1 MAKKKEDD
9 DTNRLQSPAEAG
21 DDKDKDDEKETVTDA
36 NNALEH
42 HAAVGKRERNLVRRV
57 SKHLATKNDSKDKAA
72 AQEPGVELGNVKEK
86 TPEPKTETVSAEDY
100 ARAFEWLSIP
110 SESSFRLENFV
121 LLTKNPYAGIAA
133 LLVLFLGVCIGCP
146 VGSRIDPVVQEIGS
160 TANEDNTTL
169 SIVTSSGDYKFHF
182 ANSDFK
188 GNILTDAE
196 YQLVREREQVVATQ
210 AKANAYHHMGELIR
224 AQSDVATAAAARAVA
239 ESSVTT
245 SRYLNEQREKLKVK
259 SAGTPVIL
267 ETSLKN

>member
-1 MAKKKEDD
+1 MAKKKKDD

-72 AQEPGVELGNVKEK
+72 AQEPGVELDNVKEK

-100 ARAFEWLSIP
+100 ARAFDQLSIP

-133 LLVLFLGVCIGCP
+133 LLALFLGLCIGCSG
-146 VGSRIDPVVQEIGS
+146 GSRIDPVIREIGS

-169 SIVTSSGDYKFHF
+169 NIKTSSGDYEFQF
-182 ANSDFK
+182 ANNAFK

-196 YQLVREREQVVATQ
+196 YQLVREREAVVATQ
-210 AKANAYHHMGELIR
+210 AKADALRHMSDLIR
-224 AQSDVATAAAARAVA
+224 AQTDVATAAAARAAA
-239 ESSVTT
+239 ESSVATA
-245 SRYLNEQREKLKVK
+245 RYISEQQKQQSVGL
-259 SAGTPVIL
+259 TPTIV
-267 ETSLKN
+267 EAAMKN